1 MKGWLKSEQYIIYS
15 DVWYCRNI
23 TGTMW
28 SNNDCIFINFCVD
41 LVVNRTLQEFKN
53 DKNIQKVLKIAM
65 LSSYVCVL
73 STVFCAII
81 AGFKGV

>member
-1 MKGWLKSEQYIIYS
+1 MYGIAKISLGLCGAATTVYLLI
-15 DVWYCRNI
+15 
-23 TGTMW
+23 
-28 SNNDCIFINFCVD
+28 FCVD

>member
-1 MKGWLKSEQYIIYS
+1 MYGIAETSLVLCGATTAIYLL
-15 DVWYCRNI
+15 I
-23 TGTMW
+23 
-28 SNNDCIFINFCVD
+28 FCVD

-53 DKNIQKVLKIAM
+53 DKNTQKVLKIAM

-73 STVFCAII
+73 STIFCAII

>member
-1 MKGWLKSEQYIIYS
+1 MYGIAETSLVLCGATTAIYLL
-15 DVWYCRNI
+15 I
-23 TGTMW
+23 
-28 SNNDCIFINFCVD
+28 FCVD

-53 DKNIQKVLKIAM
+53 DKNTQKVLKIAM

-81 AGFKGV
+81 TGFKGV

>member
-1 MKGWLKSEQYIIYS
+1 MSNILFIVMYGIAETALGLCEATTAIYLL
-15 DVWYCRNI
+15 I
-23 TGTMW
+23 
-28 SNNDCIFINFCVD
+28 FCVD
-41 LVVNRTLQEFKN
+41 LVVNRKLQEFKN

-73 STVFCAII
+73 STIFCAII

>member
-1 MKGWLKSEQYIIYS
+1 MSNILFIVMYGIAETSLGLCGATTTIYLL
-15 DVWYCRNI
+15 I
-23 TGTMW
+23 
-28 SNNDCIFINFCVD
+28 FCVD

-53 DKNIQKVLKIAM
+53 DKNTQKVLKIAM

-73 STVFCAII
+73 STIFCAII

>member
-1 MKGWLKSEQYIIYS
+1 MVSQKQHWDYVEQQRLLI
-15 DVWYCRNI
+15 
-23 TGTMW
+23 
-28 SNNDCIFINFCVD
+28 FCVD
-41 LVVNRTLQEFKN
+41 LAVNHTLQEFKK
-53 DKNIQKVLKIAM
+53 DKNTQKFLKIAM

>member
-1 MKGWLKSEQYIIYS
+1 MYGIAETSLVLCGATTAIYLL
-15 DVWYCRNI
+15 I
-23 TGTMW
+23 
-28 SNNDCIFINFCVD
+28 FCVD

>member
-1 MKGWLKSEQYIIYS
+1 MISTAKAIKKTREAQGM
-15 DVWYCRNI
+15 
-23 TGTMW
+23 T
-28 SNNDCIFINFCVD
+28 
-41 LVVNRTLQEFKN
+41 
-53 DKNIQKVLKIAM
+53 QKVLKIAM

>member
-1 MKGWLKSEQYIIYS
+1 MSNILFTAMYGIAETALGLCGATTAIYLL
-15 DVWYCRNI
+15 I
-23 TGTMW
+23 
-28 SNNDCIFINFCVD
+28 FCVD
-41 LVVNRTLQEFKN
+41 LAVNHTLQEFKK
-53 DKNIQKVLKIAM
+53 DKNTQKILKIAM

>member
-1 MKGWLKSEQYIIYS
+1 MYGIAETSLVLCGATTAIYLL
-15 DVWYCRNI
+15 I
-23 TGTMW
+23 
-28 SNNDCIFINFCVD
+28 FCVY

-53 DKNIQKVLKIAM
+53 DKNTQKVLKIAM

>member
-1 MKGWLKSEQYIIYS
+1 MYGIAETSLVLCGATTAIYLL
-15 DVWYCRNI
+15 I
-23 TGTMW
+23 
-28 SNNDCIFINFCVD
+28 FCVD
-41 LVVNRTLQEFKN
+41 LVVNCTLQEFKN
-53 DKNIQKVLKIAM
+53 DKNTQKVLKIAM

>member
-1 MKGWLKSEQYIIYS
+1 M
-15 DVWYCRNI
+15 NI
-23 TGTMW
+23 
-28 SNNDCIFINFCVD
+28 NNLTETSLGLCGATTTVYLLIFCVD

>member
-1 MKGWLKSEQYIIYS
+1 MS
-15 DVWYCRNI
+15 NI
-23 TGTMW
+23 L
-28 SNNDCIFINFCVD
+28 FIVMYGIAKTSLGLCGATTTVYLLIFCVD

>member
-1 MKGWLKSEQYIIYS
+1 MYGIAKTSLGLCGATTTIYLL
-15 DVWYCRNI
+15 I
-23 TGTMW
+23 
-28 SNNDCIFINFCVD
+28 FCVD
-41 LVVNRTLQEFKN
+41 LVNRTLQEFKN
-53 DKNIQKVLKIAM
+53 DKNTQKVLKIAM

>member
-1 MKGWLKSEQYIIYS
+1 MSNILFIVMYGIAETAMGLCAAATVIYLL
-15 DVWYCRNI
+15 I
-23 TGTMW
+23 
-28 SNNDCIFINFCVD
+28 FCVD

>member
-1 MKGWLKSEQYIIYS
+1 MSNILFIVMYGIAKTSLGLCGATTTIYLL
-15 DVWYCRNI
+15 I
-23 TGTMW
+23 
-28 SNNDCIFINFCVD
+28 FCVD
-41 LVVNRTLQEFKN
+41 LVNRTLQEFKN
-53 DKNIQKVLKIAM
+53 DKNTQKVLKIAM

>member
-1 MKGWLKSEQYIIYS
+1 
-15 DVWYCRNI
+15 
-23 TGTMW
+23 MW
-28 SNNDCIFINFCVD
+28 SNNGYIFINFCVY

-53 DKNIQKVLKIAM
+53 DKNTQKVLKIAM

>member
-1 MKGWLKSEQYIIYS
+1 MYGIAKVSLGLCGATTTVCLLI
-15 DVWYCRNI
+15 
-23 TGTMW
+23 
-28 SNNDCIFINFCVD
+28 FCVN

-53 DKNIQKVLKIAM
+53 DKNTQKVLKIAM

-73 STVFCAII
+73 STIFCAII

>member
-1 MKGWLKSEQYIIYS
+1 MSNILFIVMYGIAEISLGLCGARTTIYLL
-15 DVWYCRNI
+15 I
-23 TGTMW
+23 
-28 SNNDCIFINFCVD
+28 FCVD

>member
-1 MKGWLKSEQYIIYS
+1 MYGISEISLGLCGATTTVYLLI
-15 DVWYCRNI
+15 
-23 TGTMW
+23 
-28 SNNDCIFINFCVD
+28 FCVD

>member
-1 MKGWLKSEQYIIYS
+1 MSNILFIVMYGIAEISLVLCGATTAIYLL
-15 DVWYCRNI
+15 I
-23 TGTMW
+23 
-28 SNNDCIFINFCVD
+28 FCVY

-53 DKNIQKVLKIAM
+53 DKNTQKVLKIAM

>member
-1 MKGWLKSEQYIIYS
+1 MSNILFIVMYGIAETSLVLCRATTAIYLL
-15 DVWYCRNI
+15 I
-23 TGTMW
+23 
-28 SNNDCIFINFCVD
+28 FCVY

-53 DKNIQKVLKIAM
+53 DKNTQKVLKIAM

>member
-1 MKGWLKSEQYIIYS
+1 MYGIAETSLVLCGATTAIYLL
-15 DVWYCRNI
+15 I
-23 TGTMW
+23 
-28 SNNDCIFINFCVD
+28 FCVD

-53 DKNIQKVLKIAM
+53 DKNTQKVLKIAM

>member
-1 MKGWLKSEQYIIYS
+1 MSNILFIVMYGIAETSLVLCGATTTIYLL
-15 DVWYCRNI
+15 I
-23 TGTMW
+23 
-28 SNNDCIFINFCVD
+28 FCVY

-53 DKNIQKVLKIAM
+53 DKNTQKVLKIAM

>member
-1 MKGWLKSEQYIIYS
+1 MYGIAETSLVLCGATTTVYLLI
-15 DVWYCRNI
+15 
-23 TGTMW
+23 
-28 SNNDCIFINFCVD
+28 FCVD
-41 LVVNRTLQEFKN
+41 LVVNCTLQEFKN
-53 DKNIQKVLKIAM
+53 DKNTQKVLKIAM